1 MSVIQ
6 SIRDRYARIAVIAIA
21 VALLGFILMDAFTG
35 RSRLFGGG
43 QNTTIG
49 TVNGQDI
56 EYADFARKVKAQEDQ
71 AQQQGY
77 QMTDATRQQVIESV
91 WNGEVDQAILKDEF
105 DELGLTVGKKELN
118 EVLFGANPP
127 QDLKQAFTDPQT

>member
-6 SIRDRYARIAVIAIA
+6 SIRDKYARISVIAIA

-35 RSRLFGGG
+35 RSRLFGGSS
-43 QNTTIG
+43 TTIG
-49 TVNGQDI
+49 SVNGADI

-105 DELGLTVGKKELN
+105 DEL
-118 EVLFGANPP
+118 
-127 QDLKQAFTDPQT
+127 